1 MWHSSRRVLLTG
13 TLAPLAL
20 WLDSNHAT
28 GTRARGVEPPPRLT
42 RDSNPALTE
51 LEPVA
56 SAAGL
61 VSRVVH
67 RRMTVRVDSAG
78 ILHALGGQ
86 PFTWGPSSEGGTGE
100 SNPGSLALLHQS
112 STIELSR
119 LTARASP

>member
-1 MWHSSRRVLLTG
+1 MSLGVRAFIGPVRS
-13 TLAPLAL
+13 
-20 WLDSNHAT
+20 
-28 GTRARGVEPPPRLT
+28 TRWGEQANGGVWGWRLT

-100 SNPGSLALLHQS
+100 SNPGSLALMRQS

-119 LTARASP
+119 LTARAPS